1 MSATGQNVMVIVI
14 LFLNAVIAAIYFIL
28 NRLIKLN
35 KSESIFIKAVVM
47 FLCPVIGPVFIGM
60 SYLFFRIF
68 FSEPVDL
75 EDVVFSKEHT
85 KFESKVEEEK
95 EKNIIPLEEAIA
107 ITGKQDLRNLMMDVV
122 SSDISSSLA
131 SITLA
136 LDSED
141 SETSHYAASV
151 LQDALNGYRAE
162 VETNYRKIID
172 NVPHREQIAD
182 YLCNYM
188 DGILKQKVFI
198 DMEQRYFVD
207 IFDQVAE
214 ICFAEGIRYMTSDRM
229 EKVAL
234 RLLEIKNYERC
245 EVWCNRIVEMYP
257 DTLAAYS
264 TRLKLFFNSGR
275 KDEFFEVINGLKKS
289 NIVVDAETLELMR
302 VFR

>member
-14 LFLNAVIAAIYFIL
+14 LFLNTVIAAFYFIL
-28 NRLIKLN
+28 NRLIRMN
-35 KSESIFIKAVVM
+35 KEESLLIRAIVM
-47 FLCPVIGPVFIGM
+47 FLCPIAGPVFVGL
-60 SYLFFRIF
+60 SYLLFRIF

-75 EDVVFSKEHT
+75 DDVIFSKEHT
-85 KFESKVEEEK
+85 KFETKVEEDK

-107 ITGKQDLRNLMMDVV
+107 ITGKQDLRNLMMNVV
-122 SSDISSSLA
+122 SSDISGSLA

-162 VETNYRKIID
+162 VETNYRKIMD
-172 NVPHREQIAD
+172 NVPHREQVAD
-182 YLCNYM
+182 YLCGYM

-207 IFDQVAE
+207 ILDKVAE
-214 ICFAEGIRYMTSDRM
+214 ICFTEGIQYMTADRM
-229 EKVAL
+229 ETVAL
-234 RLLEIKNYERC
+234 RLLEIKSFERS
-245 EVWCNRIVEMYP
+245 EIWCNRIVEMFP

-264 TRLKLFFNSGR
+264 TRMKLYFNSGR
-275 KDEFFEVINGLKKS
+275 REDFFETVEELKKS
-289 NIVVDAETLELMR
+289 SIVIDAETLELLR